1 MPPRRAA
8 SCTPTWPSPSAADRL
23 STFDTL
29 RKDIMTDDN
38 GIAGTGHQARHH
50 PLLAHL
56 RVRRGALHARDA
68 HQGGGRSRP
77 RPGHRVQH
85 RPDAAHLPR
94 RRRRVR
100 QDLARQHGSLRARAQ
115 RDRHEPR
122 HGPPQGA
129 RHDARR
135 GARLPRASAED
146 RAHPRLQEGRHPLAR
161 QGAAAQPP
169 AARREVRPEARLRDP
184 RAVGSERPAGAA
196 DARDVRR
203 AAVRP
208 PRLHRRLLARRCTRS
223 RRRCCARSARW
234 GWTRST
240 SRSWTR
246 SGTSRRRCTCAT
258 RSSRTS

>member
-1 MPPRRAA
+1 
-8 SCTPTWPSPSAADRL
+8 
-23 STFDTL
+23 
-29 RKDIMTDDN
+29 MTDDN

-56 RVRRGALHARDA
+56 GVRRGALHARDA
-68 HQGGGRSRP
+68 HPGCGRARP

-85 RPDAAHLPR
+85 RADAAHLPR

-100 QDLARQHGSLRARAQ
+100 QDLARQHGPLRARAQ
-115 RDRHEPR
+115 RGRHEPR
-122 HGPPQGA
+122 HGPPQGP

-135 GARLPRASAED
+135 GARLPRASAQD
-146 RAHPRLQEGRHPLAR
+146 RAHARLQEDRDPLAR

-208 PRLHRRLLARRCTRS
+208 PRLHGRLLLHDALALADAAAHARPDGHGREALPGDGRDL
-223 RRRCCARSARW
+223 ARADA
-234 GWTRST
+234 
-240 SRSWTR
+240 
-246 SGTSRRRCTCAT
+246 RCTCAT
-258 RSSRTS
+258 RSSRTT